1 MCHQRRRKIKAPCR
15 VRLTVRTAHH
25 FSLSLDF
32 NHRMSVSGS
41 QCESAVF
48 VRVGNTKLIPAVHCS
63 ATDDVSCHLVDGWIM
78 VSAQCRIERF
88 HKWNVVSTG
97 SHVAGESVRHFWMVR
112 HFETAILLVEVQ
124 HDRLLVLS
132 AMLTRLQR
140 RHHAVSRIHAA
151 SLALAGCQ
159 AFSNV

>member
-1 MCHQRRRKIKAPCR
+1 
-15 VRLTVRTAHH
+15 
-25 FSLSLDF
+25 
-32 NHRMSVSGS
+32 MSIGGS

-78 VSAQCRIERF
+78 VSAQCRTHIADRQTAGTFPLIPFERF

-132 AMLTRLQR
+132 AMLTRPQR

-151 SLALAGCQ
+151 CLALAGCQ